1 MLKKNSSLLQKIFLL
16 CIVLLCSNSVSFA
29 GNRSGIVAAQF
40 LKIPTSARMVG
51 MANASVALA
60 EGVSS
65 LAYNPAGLMSVA
77 GLNVAATQTQWF
89 ANIQHAFVG
98 TAANLNEMGIGTIA
112 LGMTLLTTDD
122 MIVTT
127 NAAPEGTGE
136 YFRAGDY
143 AFHLAYARSISDR
156 FSVGLA
162 TKYIYSF
169 LYNDKITSS
178 SFAFDIGT
186 LYDIPDI
193 GTKLGVGILNLG
205 NDVEFIRE
213 PYSLPTALRFG
224 VATTVWQEEE
234 SHVISTLQIARPNDA
249 DEQYN
254 VGAEYAFNESF
265 FLRGGYKFA
274 YEIENFTAG
283 FGVNLLSFVGMNVR
297 LDYGYNNYQVLPGT
311 HTISLEAGW

>member
-1 MLKKNSSLLQKIFLL
+1 MLKKSLLLSQKIILL
-16 CIVLLCSNSVSFA
+16 SVIILYGASISFA

-51 MANASVALA
+51 MANASVAMA
-60 EGVSS
+60 EGVTS
-65 LAYNPAGLMSVA
+65 LAYNPAGLMSVS
-77 GLNVAATQTQWF
+77 GLNIAATQTQWF

-98 TAANLNEMGIGTIA
+98 SAVNLSDMGIGTIA
-112 LGMTLLTTDD
+112 VGMTLLTTDD
-122 MIVTT
+122 MLVTT

-143 AFHLAYARSISDR
+143 AFHLAFARNISDQ

-169 LYNDKITSS
+169 LYNDKITTSS
-178 SFAFDIGT
+178 YAFDIGT

-193 GTKLGVGILNLG
+193 RTKLGVGILNLG

-224 VATTVWQEEE
+224 VATTVWQMDE
-234 SHVISTLQIARPNDA
+234 SHIISTLQIARPNDA

-254 VGAEYAFNESF
+254 VGAEYTFNESF
-265 FLRGGYKFA
+265 ALRGGYKFA

-283 FGVNLLSFVGMNVR
+283 FGINLLSFVGTNVR
-297 LDYGYNNYQVLPGT
+297 LDYGYNSFQVLPGT